1 MIDFEAW
8 ADELE
13 HAAGICVDEG
23 YNGTA
28 VNLRAIAAA
37 LPQLREDIANSARYT
52 WLKGASRTEYLLARG
67 MFGLSDQEIDSV
79 IADRSAEATDK

>member
-1 MIDFEAW
+1 MIDFEDW
-8 ADELE
+8 AADLE

-23 YNGTA
+23 FNGTA
-28 VNLRAIAAA
+28 AKLRAIAAA
-37 LPQLREDIANSARYT
+37 LPQLSEDIANSARYQ

-79 IADRSAEATDK
+79 IADRRTEGAR